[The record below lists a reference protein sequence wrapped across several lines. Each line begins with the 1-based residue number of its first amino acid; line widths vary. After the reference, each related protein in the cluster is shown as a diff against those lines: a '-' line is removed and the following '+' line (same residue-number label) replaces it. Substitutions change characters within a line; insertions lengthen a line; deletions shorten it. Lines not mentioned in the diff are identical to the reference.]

1 MTQTPG
7 RPLIDSFR
15 FDLPASWQ
23 QVDLDRETFRSSL
36 ERSLADAGSPS
47 LSLAERRKLELAWS
61 RFAQLSEQNGV
72 VGASVLLQVFD
83 IPSNDDADQT
93 EESAAPS
100 VVLATLT
107 TGVLDA
113 GDGRGDGDGD
123 GAKMSFGT
131 AFLAM
136 LSPGENGDPSSAII
150 PRETLVEDPE
160 FLDFGGARAVR
171 FKQLRPLADRLAKNS
186 DAAELRAIQDTYLVE
201 FPDEGNRLLAIQ
213 FFSPNTSLSEQF
225 FNLFRTIAGTVR
237 FYRKGEPTYD

>member
-15 FDLPASWQ
+15 FDLPSSWQ
-23 QVDLDRETFRSSL
+23 QVDLDRETFSSSL
-36 ERSLADAGSPS
+36 ERSLADAGSSS
-47 LSLAERRKLELAWS
+47 LSMAERRKLELAWS

-72 VGASVLLQVFD
+72 VGASVLLQLFD
-83 IPSNDDADQT
+83 APSDEDGDQSA
-93 EESAAPS
+93 ESSVPS

-107 TGVLDA
+107 TAVLDS
-113 GDGRGDGDGD
+113 GDVDEL
-123 GAKMSFGT
+123 SFGT

-136 LSPGENGDPSSAII
+136 LSPAENGDPSSAII

-160 FLDFGGARAVR
+160 FLDLGGYRAVR
-171 FKQLRPLADRLAKNS
+171 FKQLRPLGDRLEKNS
-186 DAAELRAIQDTYLVE
+186 DTSELRAIQDTYLVE

-213 FFSPNTSLSEQF
+213 FFSPNTALSEQF